1 MDNGERDRLEAR
13 EARRERRFRAALVV
27 MWTAVLV
34 SIATA
39 LSGWGGLIDETV
51 FGESAFAAVLI
62 ALGLIALAAG
72 AAAMASMPG
81 ADRQRLHGLGGRRD
95 REQRA
100 RTSQMLFL
108 PAILLVTVSI
118 GALNAARLLAGER
131 EAAVWICALVVPLL
145 VALPPAMVMGW
156 DGGARKLRRFLE
168 DELTREFRAR
178 AMALGFWVLLGSATA
193 LYLFGLWRPAE
204 AVALL
209 PFALWAGGGAAAL
222 KFALLHRR
230 AEREAGADG

>member
-1 MDNGERDRLEAR
+1 MNAERDGLEAR
-13 EARRERRFRAALVV
+13 EARRERWRQAALVV

-34 SIATA
+34 AIACVLA
-39 LSGWGGLIDETV
+39 GLGGLIDRTGVSETV
-51 FGESAFAAVLI
+51 FAACLI
-62 ALGLIALAAG
+62 ALSLIGLAAWTAAR
-72 AAAMASMPG
+72 AAAPG
-81 ADRQRLHGLGGRRD
+81 ADHRRLAGLDGRRD

-100 RTSQMLFL
+100 RTSQLLVL
-108 PAILLVTVSI
+108 PAMLLVTVSI
-118 GALNAARLLAGER
+118 GSLNAARLMAGER

-145 VALPPAMVMGW
+145 VVLPPAMVMGW

-178 AMALGFWVLLGSATA
+178 AMALGFWVLLGSATT
-193 LYLFGLWRPAE
+193 LYLVGLWRPAE